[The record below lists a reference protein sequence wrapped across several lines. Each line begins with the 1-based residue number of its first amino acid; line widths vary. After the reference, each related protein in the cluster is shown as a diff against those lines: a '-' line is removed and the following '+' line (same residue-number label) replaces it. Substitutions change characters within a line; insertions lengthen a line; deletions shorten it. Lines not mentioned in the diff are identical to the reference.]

1 MSTPDHRSASDTEDW
16 NWLNEL
22 CRATPTS
29 LHVGALADDTAA
41 ERGGARALPL
51 LNSEQDGASD
61 DDTWLL
67 ELCRAPLVSASAA
80 AGDDAP
86 RLHESRSAT
95 TAGVTARPRLPPTQ
109 VRVGG
114 SALPELYGPASRSTG
129 RSVNGAAAA
138 GRLTSHRTRFAM
150 AARPT
155 GRTLSVVPQQ
165 LPEVSDPRQTQQTP
179 SWSSGEHMICPATGG
194 PVLLVAQSRTS
205 SAEQRRSIH
214 RGHLMVWHFPL
225 RQVSGVEWIEMCR
238 AAENMV
244 ERAIAGQPTVFK
256 IGLTSDPLH
265 RWANFTYGYVHDGYI
280 SMTMLCVTVPA
291 WAAALERY
299 LINRFQGPHG
309 CQNQAPGGESTPHQ
323 PPVFVYVVSVPADE
337 LVQWQLARARCA
349 AQYD

>member
-1 MSTPDHRSASDTEDW
+1 M
-16 NWLNEL
+16 
-22 CRATPTS
+22 
-29 LHVGALADDTAA
+29 
-41 ERGGARALPL
+41 PL

-349 AQYD
+349 ARYD